1 MLALTSKQSKRFSRP
16 KVVSWF
22 LGRDNEFRKVFA
34 CKAIE
39 RDKAPSSVMP
49 ASSIRRAC
57 IVWFFFI
64 RIIFIRSYFD
74 SYGDCIDAL
83 FIHLN
88 AFEMKNLHK
97 GHVLL
102 EENRQTKYKVWG
114 LSGNQTL
121 KTLLTFLLIW
131 ESLRLLLPL
140 IISSS
145 TKRVWLCCKSCSL
158 SEAGISTPLFW
169 QRPKN

>member
-1 MLALTSKQSKRFSRP
+1 MLALTSRQSKRFSRP

-64 RIIFIRSYFD
+64 IVILIIYYFD
-74 SYGDCIDAL
+74 CYRNCIDAL

-88 AFEMKNLHK
+88 AFEMKYLHK
-97 GHVLL
+97 GNVLL
-102 EENRQTKYKVWG
+102 EENCQTKYKV
-114 LSGNQTL
+114 
-121 KTLLTFLLIW
+121 
-131 ESLRLLLPL
+131 
-140 IISSS
+140 
-145 TKRVWLCCKSCSL
+145 
-158 SEAGISTPLFW
+158 
-169 QRPKN
+169 